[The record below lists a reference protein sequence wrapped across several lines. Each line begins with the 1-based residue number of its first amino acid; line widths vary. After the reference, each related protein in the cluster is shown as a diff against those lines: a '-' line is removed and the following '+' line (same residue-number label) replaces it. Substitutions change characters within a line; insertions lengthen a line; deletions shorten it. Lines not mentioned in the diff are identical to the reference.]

1 MDNLTKQE
9 REKILEEFDEKKER
23 QYKTGKVIVV
33 TIALVNIAG
42 TIVSSFINFNLFTL
56 MVQIALSIA
65 LLCGVSWVRYLF
77 AAGSALGAILVLYAL
92 AHANSVIPFYL
103 TVIAVTYLFYCIISS
118 IILYVSKSVTEF
130 LYSQKNG

>member
-9 REKILEEFDEKKER
+9 REKVLEEFDAKKER
-23 QYKTGKVIVV
+23 QYKAGKVIVV

-65 LLCGVSWVRYLF
+65 LLCGVGWVRYFF
-77 AAGSALGAILVLYAL
+77 AIGAALSSFLILYTLAYAGSSVPAYLV
-92 AHANSVIPFYL
+92 VI
-103 TVIAVTYLFYCIISS
+103 TVIYLVYCIISS
-118 IILYVSKSVTEF
+118 IILFASKSVSEF